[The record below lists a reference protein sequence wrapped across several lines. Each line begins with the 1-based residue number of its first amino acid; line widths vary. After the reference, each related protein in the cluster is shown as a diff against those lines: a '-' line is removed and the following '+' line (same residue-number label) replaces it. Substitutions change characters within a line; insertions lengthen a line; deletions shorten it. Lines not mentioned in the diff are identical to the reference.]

1 MIKRFN
7 KFYNNYY
14 CSTWHIILYHM
25 IKHYTRTFY
34 VIAANS
40 SRKIGKDRTFPSSL
54 CQPNIAPISKLDKV
68 SMRKENYWQT
78 SLMNVDVKLLYKK
91 FISLLCCFISGM

>member
-7 KFYNNYY
+7 KFYNNDY

-25 IKHYTRTFY
+25 IKHYARMFY

-40 SRKIGKDRTFPSSL
+40 SRKIGH
-54 CQPNIAPISKLDKV
+54 
-68 SMRKENYWQT
+68 Y
-78 SLMNVDVKLLYKK
+78 
-91 FISLLCCFISGM
+91 ISGRIVQ